1 MYAYLYF
8 LIKLIKKKFF
18 YSKYVEEIFK
28 GGVLVMKQKIIWME
42 WRYVENLD
50 ENVDEDYICIYKYG
64 IVVVER
70 RGIVLCE
77 IIQR

>member
-1 MYAYLYF
+1 MD
-8 LIKLIKKKFF
+8 
-18 YSKYVEEIFK
+18 
-28 GGVLVMKQKIIWME
+28 GVDNLNKW
-42 WRYVENLD
+42 YVENLD

-77 IIQR
+77 II